1 MTDYEAVP
9 YAGLPI
15 ATAHPWRL
23 AWTSF
28 VHGGPRPDLS
38 RARVLELGC
47 GDGATA
53 LAIAAWEPS
62 WTVHGVDASPRAI
75 ADAQRAR
82 VPNAT
87 FECADLASAAVAPGA
102 WDVVIAHG
110 LYSWIDADR
119 RAALRRLIR
128 RALSPGGLAY
138 VSFNALPAWAVRGRV
153 RDALVRRAGDDAKAL
168 LERLDALTPPN
179 LWGGLLGHELK
190 RARGA
195 RDDYFAHEYLA
206 GHNDAFWVGDFAR
219 DAEADGLRWIGDAQF
234 DLPEG
239 QPCEGIKAAL
249 AVDGMRGEELADL
262 AGYRQFRCAVLAL
275 EPRGRPAADR
285 EILDA
290 AFVSGVASPA
300 REAFLLDAGV
310 EETMTCAGGLELRVD
325 TALSKAAL
333 VELARIHPDG
343 LRMAELV
350 PRARALLAAR
360 RVSEG
365 PDDERTLAEGVLRVW
380 RAGGLQMRLH
390 KPRVSAEGSAA
401 CAFSRYEASLR
412 SMLSTPLGV
421 TLSLSPADLA
431 AVAGSPSVADPVLRS
446 TLGRW
451 GLLS

>member
-1 MTDYEAVP
+1 MTDYETVP
-9 YAGLPI
+9 YVGQPI

-62 WTVHGVDASPRAI
+62 WRVRGLDASPRAI
-75 ADAQRAR
+75 AAAQRPG

-87 FECADLASAAVAPGA
+87 FACADLATAAVEPGA

-119 RAALRRLIR
+119 RTALRRIVR

-153 RDALVRRAGDDAKAL
+153 RDALVRHDAKAL
-168 LERLDALTPPN
+168 LERLEALAPPN
-179 LWGGLLGHELK
+179 LWGGLLSHELK
-190 RARGA
+190 RAHGA

-206 GHNDAFWVGDFAR
+206 EHNDAFWVGDFAR
-219 DAEADGLRWIGDAQF
+219 DAEADGLHWIGDAQF

-239 QPCEGIKAAL
+239 QPCEAIKAAL

-275 EPRGRPAADR
+275 EPRGRPATDR
-285 EILDA
+285 DILDA
-290 AFVSGVASPA
+290 AFVSGVVSPA

-310 EETMTCAGGLELRVD
+310 EETMTCASGLELRVEA
-325 TALSKAAL
+325 ALSKAAL

-343 LRMAELV
+343 LRMSELV
-350 PRARALLAAR
+350 SRARGLLASR

-365 PDDERTLAEGVLRVW
+365 PDDERALRDGVLRVW

-390 KPRVSAEGSAA
+390 RPRVSVEGSVAS
-401 CAFSRYEASLR
+401 AFTRYEASIR

-421 TLSLSPADLA
+421 PIPMSRSDLA
-431 AVAGSPSVADPVLRS
+431 AIARMPLQADPTLLS